1 MGDLIKKLRE
11 MTGAGFV
18 DCKKALENSNN
29 DLDAAIEWLQKNGAA
44 KAVKKSSNIAADGLV
59 SISKDDENVVIY
71 EVNSQTDF
79 VAMNE
84 DFKKLVD
91 KIGKILVK
99 NNFSS
104 IEESLSLKDENGKT
118 IEELTMEATAKIG
131 EKIALRRA
139 KKVSLKNN
147 IGVGMYVH
155 FDGKKASLIVCEGGN
170 EENLKGVA
178 MHITAMNPTYL
189 NEKAVP
195 SSKIEDLK
203 LEFSKSPALEG
214 KPEKIKES
222 ILAGM
227 LRKELSN
234 YTLTEQDYVVEPG
247 KTVGKFLQDIN
258 AKEIEMIRFE
268 VGEGIE
274 KQEVDFAAEVAAEYR
289 RRKRRRMRR
298 S

>member
-59 SISKDDENVVIY
+59 SISKDDQNVVIY

-139 KKVSLKNN
+139 KKVSLKDN
-147 IGVGMYVH
+147 INVGMYVH

-178 MHITAMNPTYL
+178 MHITAMNPIYL
-189 NEKAVP
+189 NEQAVP

-234 YTLTEQDYVVEPG
+234 YTLTEQDYVVESG

-274 KQEVDFAAEVAAEYR
+274 KQEVDFAAEVAAQM
-289 RRKRRRMRR
+289 KK
-298 S
+298 

>member
-59 SISKDDENVVIY
+59 SISKDDQNVVIY

-104 IEESLSLKDENGKT
+104 IEESLSLKDEDGKT

-139 KKVSLKNN
+139 KKVSLKDN
-147 IGVGMYVH
+147 ISVGMYVH

-178 MHITAMNPTYL
+178 MHITAMNPIYL
-189 NEKAVP
+189 NEQAVP

-234 YTLTEQDYVVEPG
+234 YTLTEQDYVVESG

-274 KQEVDFAAEVAAEYR
+274 KQEVDFAAEVAAQM
-289 RRKRRRMRR
+289 KK
-298 S
+298 

>member
-59 SISKDDENVVIY
+59 SISKDDQNVVIY

-104 IEESLSLKDENGKT
+104 IEESLSLKDEDGKT

-147 IGVGMYVH
+147 INVGMYVH

-178 MHITAMNPTYL
+178 MHITAMNPIYL
-189 NEKAVP
+189 NEQAVP

-234 YTLTEQDYVVEPG
+234 YTLTEQDYVVESG

-274 KQEVDFAAEVAAEYR
+274 KQEVDFAAEVAAQM
-289 RRKRRRMRR
+289 KK
-298 S
+298 

>member
-59 SISKDDENVVIY
+59 SISKDDQNVVIY

-104 IEESLSLKDENGKT
+104 IEESLSLKDEDGKT

-139 KKVSLKNN
+139 KKVSLKDN
-147 IGVGMYVH
+147 INVGMYVH

-189 NEKAVP
+189 NEQAVP

-274 KQEVDFAAEVAAEYR
+274 KQEVDFAAEVAAQM
-289 RRKRRRMRR
+289 KK
-298 S
+298 

>member
-104 IEESLSLKDENGKT
+104 IEESLSLKDEDGKT

-139 KKVSLKNN
+139 KKVSLKDN
-147 IGVGMYVH
+147 INVGMYVH

-178 MHITAMNPTYL
+178 MHITAMNPIYL
-189 NEKAVP
+189 NEQAVP

-234 YTLTEQDYVVEPG
+234 YTLTEQDYVVESG

-274 KQEVDFAAEVAAEYR
+274 KQEVDFAAEVAAQM
-289 RRKRRRMRR
+289 KK
-298 S
+298 

>member
-104 IEESLSLKDENGKT
+104 IEESLSLKDEDGKT

-139 KKVSLKNN
+139 KKVSLKDN
-147 IGVGMYVH
+147 INVGMYVH

-178 MHITAMNPTYL
+178 MHITAMNPIYL
-189 NEKAVP
+189 NEQAVP
-195 SSKIEDLK
+195 TSKIEDLK

-234 YTLTEQDYVVEPG
+234 YTLTEQDYVVESG

-274 KQEVDFAAEVAAEYR
+274 KQEVDFAAEVAAQM
-289 RRKRRRMRR
+289 KK
-298 S
+298 

>member
-59 SISKDDENVVIY
+59 SISKDDQNVVIY

-139 KKVSLKNN
+139 KKVSLKDN
-147 IGVGMYVH
+147 INVGMYVH

-234 YTLTEQDYVVEPG
+234 YTLTEQDYVVESG

-274 KQEVDFAAEVAAEYR
+274 KQEVDFAAEVAAQM
-289 RRKRRRMRR
+289 KK
-298 S
+298 

>member
-59 SISKDDENVVIY
+59 SISKDDQNVVIY

-104 IEESLSLKDENGKT
+104 IEESLSLKDEDGKT

-139 KKVSLKNN
+139 KKVSLKDN
-147 IGVGMYVH
+147 INVGMYVH

-274 KQEVDFAAEVAAEYR
+274 KQEVDFAAEVAAQM
-289 RRKRRRMRR
+289 KK
-298 S
+298 

>member
-234 YTLTEQDYVVEPG
+234 YTLTEQDYVVESG

-274 KQEVDFAAEVAAEYR
+274 KQEVDFAAEVAAQM
-289 RRKRRRMRR
+289 KK
-298 S
+298 

>member
-59 SISKDDENVVIY
+59 SISKDDQNVVIY

-104 IEESLSLKDENGKT
+104 IEESLSLKDEDGKT

-139 KKVSLKNN
+139 KKVSLKDN
-147 IGVGMYVH
+147 INVGMYVH
-155 FDGKKASLIVCEGGN
+155 FDGKKASLIVFECVN

-178 MHITAMNPTYL
+178 MHITAMNPIYL
-189 NEKAVP
+189 NEQAVP

-234 YTLTEQDYVVEPG
+234 YTLTEQDYVVESG

-274 KQEVDFAAEVAAEYR
+274 KQEVDFAAEVAAQM
-289 RRKRRRMRR
+289 KK
-298 S
+298 

>member
-59 SISKDDENVVIY
+59 SISKDDQNVVIY

-84 DFKKLVD
+84 DFKKLVE

-104 IEESLSLKDENGKT
+104 IEESLSLKDEDGKT

-139 KKVSLKNN
+139 KKVSLKDN
-147 IGVGMYVH
+147 INVGMYVH

-178 MHITAMNPTYL
+178 MHITAMNPIYL
-189 NEKAVP
+189 NEQAVP

-234 YTLTEQDYVVEPG
+234 YTLTEQDYVVESG

-274 KQEVDFAAEVAAEYR
+274 KQEVDFAAEVAAQM
-289 RRKRRRMRR
+289 KK
-298 S
+298 

>member
-178 MHITAMNPTYL
+178 MHITAMNPIYL
-189 NEKAVP
+189 NEQAVP

-234 YTLTEQDYVVEPG
+234 YTLTEQDYVVESG

-274 KQEVDFAAEVAAEYR
+274 KQEVDFAAEVAAQM
-289 RRKRRRMRR
+289 KK
-298 S
+298 

>member
-104 IEESLSLKDENGKT
+104 IEESLSLKDEDGKT

-147 IGVGMYVH
+147 INVGMYVH

-274 KQEVDFAAEVAAEYR
+274 KQEVDFAAEVAAQM
-289 RRKRRRMRR
+289 KK
-298 S
+298 

>member
-59 SISKDDENVVIY
+59 SISKDDQNVVIY

-178 MHITAMNPTYL
+178 MHITAMNPIYL
-189 NEKAVP
+189 NEQAVP

-234 YTLTEQDYVVEPG
+234 YTLTEQDYVVESG

-274 KQEVDFAAEVAAEYR
+274 KQEVDFAAEVAAQM
-289 RRKRRRMRR
+289 KK
-298 S
+298 

>member
-59 SISKDDENVVIY
+59 SISKDDQNVVIY

-104 IEESLSLKDENGKT
+104 IEESLSLKDEDGKT

-139 KKVSLKNN
+139 KKVSLKDN
-147 IGVGMYVH
+147 INVGMYVH

-170 EENLKGVA
+170 EENLKGIA
-178 MHITAMNPTYL
+178 MHITAMNPIYL
-189 NEKAVP
+189 NEQAVP

-234 YTLTEQDYVVEPG
+234 YTLTEQDYVVESG

-274 KQEVDFAAEVAAEYR
+274 KQEVDFAAEVAAQM
-289 RRKRRRMRR
+289 KK
-298 S
+298 

>member
-274 KQEVDFAAEVAAEYR
+274 KQEVDFAAEVAAQM
-289 RRKRRRMRR
+289 KK
-298 S
+298 

>member
-59 SISKDDENVVIY
+59 SISKDDQNVVIY

-104 IEESLSLKDENGKT
+104 IEESLSLKDEDGKT

-139 KKVSLKNN
+139 KKVSLKDN
-147 IGVGMYVH
+147 INVGMYVH

-178 MHITAMNPTYL
+178 MHITAMNPIYL
-189 NEKAVP
+189 NEQAVP
-195 SSKIEDLK
+195 TSKIEDLK

-234 YTLTEQDYVVEPG
+234 YTLTEQDYVVESG

-274 KQEVDFAAEVAAEYR
+274 KQEVDFAAEVAAQM
-289 RRKRRRMRR
+289 KK
-298 S
+298 

>member
-104 IEESLSLKDENGKT
+104 IEESLSLKDEDGKT

-139 KKVSLKNN
+139 KKVSLKDN
-147 IGVGMYVH
+147 INVGMYVH

-274 KQEVDFAAEVAAEYR
+274 KQEVDFAAEVAAQM
-289 RRKRRRMRR
+289 KK
-298 S
+298 

>member
-1 MGDLIKKLRE
+1 MIDTIGNAILNSEAKTLEDVLALPTDEGTVNDLI
-11 MTGAGFV
+11 
-18 DCKKALENSNN
+18 
-29 DLDAAIEWLQKNGAA
+29 IA
-44 KAVKKSSNIAADGLV
+44 K
-59 SISKDDENVVIY
+59 
-71 EVNSQTDF
+71 
-79 VAMNE
+79 
-84 DFKKLVD
+84 
-91 KIGKILVK
+91 
-99 NNFSS
+99 
-104 IEESLSLKDENGKT
+104 
-118 IEELTMEATAKIG
+118 TAKIG

-139 KKVSLKNN
+139 KKVSLKDN
-147 IGVGMYVH
+147 INVGMYVH

-178 MHITAMNPTYL
+178 MHITAMNPIYL
-189 NEKAVP
+189 NEQAVP

-234 YTLTEQDYVVEPG
+234 YTLTEQDYVVESG

-274 KQEVDFAAEVAAEYR
+274 KQEVDFAAEVAAQM
-289 RRKRRRMRR
+289 KK
-298 S
+298 

>member
-59 SISKDDENVVIY
+59 SISKDDQNVVIY

-104 IEESLSLKDENGKT
+104 IEESLSLKDEDGKT

-178 MHITAMNPTYL
+178 MHITAMNPIYL
-189 NEKAVP
+189 NEQAVP
-195 SSKIEDLK
+195 TSKIEDLK

-234 YTLTEQDYVVEPG
+234 YTLTEQDYVVESG

-274 KQEVDFAAEVAAEYR
+274 KQEVDFAAEVAAQM
-289 RRKRRRMRR
+289 KK
-298 S
+298 

>member
-104 IEESLSLKDENGKT
+104 IEESLSLKDEDGKT

-139 KKVSLKNN
+139 KKVSLKDN
-147 IGVGMYVH
+147 INVGMYVH

-234 YTLTEQDYVVEPG
+234 YTLTEQDYVVESG

-274 KQEVDFAAEVAAEYR
+274 KQEVDFAAEVAAQM
-289 RRKRRRMRR
+289 KK
-298 S
+298 

>member
-59 SISKDDENVVIY
+59 SISKDDQNVVIY

-104 IEESLSLKDENGKT
+104 IEESLSLKDEDGKT

-139 KKVSLKNN
+139 KKVFLKDN
-147 IGVGMYVH
+147 INVGMYVH

-178 MHITAMNPTYL
+178 MHITAMNPIYL
-189 NEKAVP
+189 NEQAVP

-203 LEFSKSPALEG
+203 LEFSKSRALEG

-234 YTLTEQDYVVEPG
+234 YTLTEQDYVVESG

-274 KQEVDFAAEVAAEYR
+274 KQEVDFAAEVAAQM
-289 RRKRRRMRR
+289 KK
-298 S
+298 

>member
-59 SISKDDENVVIY
+59 SISKDDQNVVIY

-104 IEESLSLKDENGKT
+104 IEESLSLKDEDGKT

-139 KKVSLKNN
+139 KKVSLKDN
-147 IGVGMYVH
+147 INVGMYVH

-178 MHITAMNPTYL
+178 MHITAMNPIYL
-189 NEKAVP
+189 NEQAVP

-234 YTLTEQDYVVEPG
+234 YTLTEQDYVVESG

-274 KQEVDFAAEVAAEYR
+274 KQEVDFAAEVAAQM
-289 RRKRRRMRR
+289 KK
-298 S
+298 

>member
-189 NEKAVP
+189 NEQAVP

-274 KQEVDFAAEVAAEYR
+274 KQEVDFAAEVAAQM
-289 RRKRRRMRR
+289 KK
-298 S
+298 

>member
-44 KAVKKSSNIAADGLV
+44 KAVKKSSNIAADCLV
-59 SISKDDENVVIY
+59 SISKDDQNVVIY

-139 KKVSLKNN
+139 KKVSLKDN
-147 IGVGMYVH
+147 INVGMYVH

-274 KQEVDFAAEVAAEYR
+274 KQEVDFAAEVAAQM
-289 RRKRRRMRR
+289 KK
-298 S
+298 